1 MQENKQ
7 QQQTFLML
15 EGSFRITD
23 LKKVQEEVSSSFPR
37 WKRTALTGSPEHLSG
52 EDRDV
57 QG

>member
-1 MQENKQ
+1 
-7 QQQTFLML
+7 ML

-37 WKRTALTGSPEHLSG
+37 WKRTALTGSPERLSG

-57 QG
+57 RSGS